1 VQYSKNN
8 NHARGTNNVATITSL
23 LKSEITRLARKE
35 IRGETAALKKAT
47 ARYRTEIAALKRRI
61 AALEQQA
68 GRAARAG
75 RLAPAV
81 QPAPDV
87 TAKVRFSA
95 KGFKTL
101 RQRLELSAEAAG
113 RLLDV
118 SAQTIYNW
126 EAGKASPRGEQRTRI
141 AVLRGMGKRDVR
153 AVLAQFGE

>member
-1 VQYSKNN
+1 M
-8 NHARGTNNVATITSL
+8 ATTIASL

-35 IRGETAALKKAT
+35 IRSETAALKKAS
-47 ARYRTEIAALKRRI
+47 ARYRAEIATLKRRI
-61 AALEQQA
+61 ATLERQA

-75 RLAPAV
+75 RAASEV
-81 QPAPDV
+81 QPAPDGA
-87 TAKVRFSA
+87 AKVRFSA
-95 KGFKTL
+95 KGFKAL

-126 EAGKASPRGEQRTRI
+126 EAGKANPRQEQRARI
-141 AVLRGMGKRDVR
+141 AVLRGMGKRDVL